1 MADLQNVYR
10 IDPYAPAEMLE
21 RSKAVGK
28 AKVNATFLQ
37 LLFLGI
43 LAGSFIAL
51 GAIFYTTTLAGFSGD
66 FGMKKLVGGLT
77 FSLGLILVIIAGAEL
92 FTGNNLIV
100 IALIEKEITVA
111 RLFRNWGIVYLGNIA
126 GSLTTAGIYYL
137 TALAQDNGALGT
149 LAVSIAAAKAH
160 LPAVKIFFRA
170 ILCNALVCL
179 AVWLCFSARTNTD
192 KVLCIVFPI
201 AAFVACG
208 FEHCVA
214 NMYFIPFG
222 YALQQFSQVPAP
234 GGSEITLGLAVKNIA
249 VATLGNIIGGSGFV
263 GLVYWFIYSPARK
276 A

>member
-1 MADLQNVYR
+1 
-10 IDPYAPAEMLE
+10 MLE
-21 RSKAVGK
+21 RSKTVGK
-28 AKVNATFLQ
+28 AKAHATFLQ

-51 GAIFYTTTLAGFSGD
+51 GAIFSTNTLAGFSGA
-66 FGMKKLVGGLT
+66 FGIKKLVGGLT

-100 IALIEKEITVA
+100 IALIEKEITVSK
-111 RLFRNWGIVYLGNIA
+111 LFRNWGIVYLGNIA
-126 GSLTTAGIYYL
+126 GSLSTAAIYYL
-137 TALAQDNGALGT
+137 TAVAQDNSAIGT
-149 LAVSIAAAKAH
+149 LAVGIAAAKAH
-160 LPAVKIFFRA
+160 LPVLKIFFRA

-192 KVLCIVFPI
+192 KLLCIVFPI
-201 AAFVACG
+201 TAFVACG

-222 YALQQFSQVPAP
+222 YALQHSAQISVPGAA
-234 GGSEITLGLAVKNIA
+234 EITLGLAVKNIA

-263 GLVYWFIYSPARK
+263 GLVYWFIYSSAKK